1 MAITEFEEK
10 PPRII
15 TPRNS
20 RRNEIMAILLFAVGV
35 LLSLCLISAA
45 FYPGDPSWNS
55 AGQTE
60 THNWTGTIG
69 SNVAAFLFQFVGF
82 AAYLL
87 PCLLL
92 AAAWRRFNTRS
103 FRAPF
108 YRLFG
113 LVVLTLAAAALLSI
127 SNIQPIFDSSV
138 QPGGLVGTLI
148 SRGLASGLNTVGAT
162 VLLIAVAAT
171 GLLLATNFSFI
182 GLYET
187 IVEVIVERFAVVRNL
202 PQKFKA
208 WRQARAERRR
218 LLKEQRDILKAAQLA
233 TRTAQKGSLELP
245 LEERIAEYMKE
256 SSSTRVNA
264 EAISRGE
271 TRILEASAVIEGMAE
286 PARAIAASAGLQS
299 ATVVETRSGRR
310 SIFPGS

>member
-55 AGQTE
+55 AGQSE
-60 THNWTGTIG
+60 THNWTGAIG
-69 SNVAAFLFQFVGF
+69 SNVAAFLFQFVGL

-92 AAAWRRFNTRS
+92 AAAWRRFKTRS

-218 LLKEQRDILKAAQLA
+218 LLKEQRDLLKAAQLA
-233 TRTAQKGSLELP
+233 TRAAQKGSLELP
-245 LEERIAEYMKE
+245 PEERIAEYIKE
-256 SSSTRVNA
+256 SSSTKVNA
-264 EAISRGE
+264 ESISRGE

-286 PARAIAASAGLQS
+286 PARAIAASAGL
-299 ATVVETRSGRR
+299 
-310 SIFPGS
+310 

>member
-69 SNVAAFLFQFVGF
+69 SNVAAFLFQFVGL

-92 AAAWRRFNTRS
+92 AAAWRRFKTRS
-103 FRAPF
+103 SRAPF

-171 GLLLATNFSFI
+171 GLLLATSFSFI
-182 GLYET
+182 GLYEK
-187 IVEVIVERFAVVRNL
+187 IISLIAERFAVIGSLPARFRSWRAARGEQKRVR
-202 PQKFKA
+202 
-208 WRQARAERRR
+208 
-218 LLKEQRDILKAAQLA
+218 KEQRDLI
-233 TRTAQKGSLELP
+233 
-245 LEERIAEYMKE
+245 
-256 SSSTRVNA
+256 
-264 EAISRGE
+264 
-271 TRILEASAVIEGMAE
+271 
-286 PARAIAASAGLQS
+286 
-299 ATVVETRSGRR
+299 
-310 SIFPGS
+310 

>member
-60 THNWTGTIG
+60 THNWTGAIG
-69 SNVAAFLFQFVGF
+69 SNVAAFLFQFVGL

-92 AAAWRRFNTRS
+92 AAAWRRFKTRS

-148 SRGLASGLNTVGAT
+148 SRGLVSGLNTVGAT

-182 GLYET
+182 GLYEKVT
-187 IVEVIVERFAVVRNL
+187 SLFAERFVSFRTIPVR
-202 PQKFKA
+202 FKA
-208 WRQARAERRR
+208 WREARRQHSH
-218 LLKEQRDILKAAQLA
+218 LLKEQRKAFKAEQLA
-233 TRTAQKGSLELP
+233 ARNALRGSLDLSPEQ
-245 LEERIAEYMKE
+245 RIAE
-256 SSSTRVNA
+256 
-264 EAISRGE
+264 
-271 TRILEASAVIEGMAE
+271 
-286 PARAIAASAGLQS
+286 
-299 ATVVETRSGRR
+299 
-310 SIFPGS
+310 F

>member
-69 SNVAAFLFQFVGF
+69 SNVAAFLFQFVGL

-92 AAAWRRFNTRS
+92 AAAWRRFKTRS

-182 GLYET
+182 RLYET
-187 IVEVIVERFAVVRNL
+187 IVEVIVERFAVIRNL

-208 WRQARAERRR
+208 WREARAERKSV
-218 LLKEQRDILKAAQLA
+218 LKEQRDILNAEQLA
-233 TRTAQKGSLELP
+233 ARTAQKG
-245 LEERIAEYMKE
+245 
-256 SSSTRVNA
+256 
-264 EAISRGE
+264 
-271 TRILEASAVIEGMAE
+271 
-286 PARAIAASAGLQS
+286 
-299 ATVVETRSGRR
+299 RSD
-310 SIFPGS
+310 